1 MFAPP
6 SLAAAQREPVM
17 GTQNQRLPQSF
28 FARARQLIQ
37 RRPAQ
42 GGGPMGGQTINEAAK
57 IARSRHNTFNP
68 GRIQFNG

>member
-6 SLAAAQREPVM
+6 SLTAAQREPVM
-17 GTQNQRLPQSF
+17 GAQNRRLPQSF

-37 RRPAQ
+37 RRPTQ
-42 GGGPMGGQTINEAAK
+42 GSGPMGGQTISSAAQ
-57 IARSRHNTFNP
+57 IARPRHTFNP